1 MQWCVGF
8 CGKGCDSAYKEK
20 SVPIEEGVVVYMER
34 GVEVDCNGVQKDM
47 STAPAPYEHNS
58 AKIVFIGKCPWI

>member
-1 MQWCVGF
+1 M
-8 CGKGCDSAYKEK
+8 
-20 SVPIEEGVVVYMER
+20 PIEEGVVVYMER